1 MMVLQL
7 TLTVL
12 SYSARLKYTIISS
25 IMVNS
30 TRETGHRLKT
40 RSIISKRVY
49 RRPTRHE
56 FFKPVETRETDQKSI
71 ELVRDLN

>member
-12 SYSARLKYTIISS
+12 NYSARLKYTITWS

-40 RSIISKRVY
+40 RSIISKKVY
-49 RRPTRHE
+49 RRPTRLE
-56 FFKPVETRETDQKSI
+56 FFKSVETRETDQKSI
-71 ELVRDLN
+71 DWLEI